1 MYILV
6 ATVVPKPLDDGT
18 VGVALMVLVGVD
30 ELDVWLKRDD
40 GLVGL

>member
-18 VGVALMVLVGVD
+18 VGAALMVLVGVE
-30 ELDVWLKRDD
+30 ELDVCLRWD
-40 GLVGL
+40 GGVVGL